1 MTYKD
6 AKWRLEFERNRVCT
20 ECDPLG
26 YGCSSSCR
34 FCDTRTAYDT
44 AIEALEKQ
52 IPRKPKKI
60 DNWVLCPRCYKKKG
74 FSYNFLVGMKEFPDD
89 KLSYCL
95 VCGQAIDWSEE
106 ENERREREE

>member
-1 MTYKD
+1 MTYEN

-44 AIEALEKQ
+44 AIEALDRQ
-52 IPRKPKKI
+52 IPKKPVFGATKKYKNI
-60 DNWVLCPRCYKKKG
+60 FDGSEVEVHELESCP
-74 FSYNFLVGMKEFPDD
+74 
-89 KLSYCL
+89 
-95 VCGQAIDWSEE
+95 VCGCYPLETNYVRLPSCPKCNQKIEWRDGK
-106 ENERREREE
+106 